1 MKKAVYK
8 GWEVYSLQNEWIR
21 LLIAPQLGGRIIQ
34 LNFKGYE
41 FFFVNPA
48 FEGQRSESDQNAGDV
63 WKNFGGEKIWPAPQG
78 WDSPSFWPGPPD
90 PILDG
95 GNYDIF
101 ALREHGISLRSPVD
115 DFTGLQLHREV
126 LIDSERAEI
135 NIRVRFE
142 NKSSISR
149 CWAIWPVAQMNI
161 LPGQKDDTYQVVIP
175 LNADSVFQNRYNVMH
190 GLVNNPQNQPEGNR
204 LIINYK
210 YLIGKTGLD
219 TNGGWVAFCD
229 KINGKVFVMSFEY
242 QEGKIYPDNTTVQ
255 VWTQGRGT
263 IYSRNEIRQLPDDQ
277 ELNPPY
283 TEIELLSPLENIA
296 PGESISFT
304 YRMKVCTIPAGE
316 SVISVLGTT
325 VIASPL
331 KIQSTGGRLM
341 ISGKYGFFSAGML
354 KVRYEK
360 QHNGETHKCCQEK
373 VLEAS
378 PLYGLEIDTDF
389 LCPEPFKGKV
399 YIEFENNMDKSV
411 ELIESLEV

>member
-8 GWEVYSLQNEWIR
+8 GWEVYSLQNEWIK

-48 FEGQRSESDQNAGDV
+48 FEGQTGNSAQNEGDV

-78 WDSPSFWPGPPD
+78 WDSPCFWPGPPD
-90 PILDG
+90 PVLDG
-95 GNYDIF
+95 GCYN
-101 ALREHGISLRSPVD
+101 LSVMSEHGISLKSPID
-115 DFTGLQLHREV
+115 DFTGLQLHRKV
-126 LIDSERAEI
+126 LIDPDRAKI
-135 NIRVRFE
+135 NILVRFE

-161 LPGQKDDTYQVVIP
+161 IPGRKDDTYQVVIP
-175 LNADSVFQNRYNVMH
+175 LNENSVFQNRYSVMH

-219 TNGGWVAFCD
+219 TNSGWVAFCD
-229 KINGKVFVMSFEY
+229 KIAGKVFVMSFEH
-242 QEGKIYPDNTTVQ
+242 QEGKVYPDNTTVQ

-263 IYSRNEIRQLPDDQ
+263 IYSRNEIRQLPDDK

-283 TEIELLSPLENIA
+283 AEIELLSPLESIA

-304 YRMKVCTIPAGE
+304 YHMKVCTIPAGE
-316 SVISVLGTT
+316 TVMNVLETT
-325 VIASPL
+325 VIARPL
-331 KIQSTGGRLM
+331 EIQITADRLM
-341 ISGKYGFFSAGML
+341 ISGKYGFFAAGIL

-360 QHNGETHKCCQEK
+360 QHKGETNQCCQEQI
-373 VLEAS
+373 LEAS
-378 PLYGLEIDTDF
+378 PLHGLEISTNF
-389 LCPEPFKGKV
+389 PCTEPLKGKV

-411 ELIESLEV
+411 ELIESLEI